1 VPLNQCGKDFSPGD
15 PRLLTAAAGVPIIE
29 MFTQADMETNVETR
43 RPDSHAPPD
52 LFRRYEIA
60 GAAHVDP
67 WEALSFAS
75 DADMVRAT
83 GNPANAGPTCKPT
96 GVEPSDFPVRY
107 VFDAAWRILDKWVRH
122 GVAALHGAPLELKPS
137 TGPFLPEKAFVVDA
151 QGNAKGG
158 VRTPYV
164 DVPTARWIG
173 AKTGGFQ
180 CLFQGYKH
188 EFDKAELKRLYGNHD
203 GYVAKVRASAAK
215 LATASRLC

>member
-1 VPLNQCGKDFSPGD
+1 
-15 PRLLTAAAGVPIIE
+15 
-29 MFTQADMETNVETR
+29 
-43 RPDSHAPPD
+43 
-52 LFRRYEIA
+52 
-60 GAAHVDP
+60 
-67 WEALSFAS
+67 
-75 DADMVRAT
+75 
-83 GNPANAGPTCKPT
+83 
-96 GVEPSDFPVRY
+96 
-107 VFDAAWRILDKWVRH
+107 
-122 GVAALHGAPLELKPS
+122 LKPS

-215 LATASRLC
+215 LEEQHWLMPTDAAAIVREAEQAHVP